1 MVFGLANLSK
11 IKVQVTK
18 VATKTTKAIGSPK
31 PDQHKE
37 HFEFGLNNPA
47 FALRTPPKRK

>member
-18 VATKTTKAIGSPK
+18 VATKAISSPK

>member
-11 IKVQVTK
+11 IKVQVTNL
-18 VATKTTKAIGSPK
+18 ATKTTKAIGSPK
-31 PDQHKE
+31 PDQHRE

-47 FALRTPPKRK
+47 FALRTAPKRK